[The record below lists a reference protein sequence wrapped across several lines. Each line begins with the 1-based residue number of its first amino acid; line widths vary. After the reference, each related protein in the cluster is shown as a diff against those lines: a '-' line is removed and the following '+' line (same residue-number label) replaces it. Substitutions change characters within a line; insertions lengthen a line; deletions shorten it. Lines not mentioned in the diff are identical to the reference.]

1 MSQPHIPAFLQGILW
16 SSDITKL
23 DHDRDRTYIIHQVLS
38 NGRLED
44 IQWLFKAYSR
54 GEIAHEFLSK
64 PYKSY
69 RASRFHFVKTIL
81 LHETTLLNEAHYV
94 ANTPRDIRP

>member
-1 MSQPHIPAFLQGILW
+1 MAHIHFPLSLQGILW
-16 SSDITKL
+16 SSDISKL
-23 DHDRDRTYIIHQVLS
+23 DSVRDRTYIIHQILS
-38 NGRLED
+38 HGRLED
-44 IQWLFKAYSR
+44 IQWLFKVYSR
-54 GEIAHEFLSK
+54 EEIAHEFLSK

-81 LHETTLLNEAHYV
+81 LHETAPLNEAHYV